1 MTNTVCYSSLLHGE
15 SSGLDPLL
23 RVKFYAALKE
33 SVRTLKHYDLRNTR
47 DIWSRDY
54 MPVQLTKDLF
64 LNYTYSPDYLSDQ
77 KAYITNWLLHKVHTD
92 KADKLNLNVVTI
104 PLILDGGNVI
114 KAIDKFGK
122 PTIIMC
128 SKVLNE
134 NNLSKEELTDWWN
147 QFFDNQIRLIL
158 IEWEGKMKT
167 RLDMPMEWL
176 DISPKEK
183 S

>member
-1 MTNTVCYSSLLHGE
+1 MTNTVCYSSLLPAE
-15 SSGLDPLL
+15 SSGLDPQL
-23 RVKFYAALKE
+23 RERMYATLKE
-33 SVRTLKHYDLRNTR
+33 SVKTLKHYDLYNTR

-54 MPVQLTKDLF
+54 MPVQLTRELF
-64 LNYTYSPDYLSDQ
+64 LNYTYSPDYLCDQ
-77 KAYITNWLLHKVHTD
+77 KACITNWLLHKVHTR
-92 KADKLNLNVVTI
+92 KADKLNLDFVTI
-104 PLILDGGNVI
+104 PLVLDGGNVI

-134 NNLSKEELTDWWN
+134 NNLSKEELTDWWD

-158 IEWEGKMKT
+158 IEWEGKDET

-176 DISPKEK
+176 DISLKEK
-183 S
+183 F